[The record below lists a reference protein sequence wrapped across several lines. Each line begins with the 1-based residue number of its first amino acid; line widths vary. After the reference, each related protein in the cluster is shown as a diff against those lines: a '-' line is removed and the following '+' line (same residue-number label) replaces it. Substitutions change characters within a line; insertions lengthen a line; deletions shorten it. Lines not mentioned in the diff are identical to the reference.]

1 MKKTPKV
8 LILVGCPCSGKSTFA
23 EYYLKFNEAVRF
35 NRDEMRMMLQFSEH
49 LETDGEA
56 LLTRLMERMIETALL
71 KGKNVLIDNT
81 HTRKEYIM
89 QIVAKFNYLA
99 DIEFKVLDVP
109 LEELLRR
116 NAERSRKV
124 PVGVIKEMY
133 KGLQHLKE
141 TFDFQPLMRTGLATE
156 TSKLPQNEALPKAI
170 ICDLD
175 GTLAI
180 TNRNMYRPTEDE
192 IFADQVNEAVA
203 TALKGFAGNAK
214 IIFLSGREDIYY
226 NISKKWLEEKAQLA
240 DFELFMRKE
249 NDIRK
254 DNIIKEEILIIQ
266 ILPHY
271 FVQGVFDD
279 RMQVC
284 RMWYEKGIFCFNVNQ
299 GLVEF

>member
-1 MKKTPKV
+1 MKKTPKI

-23 EYYLKFNEAVRF
+23 EYYLKFNDAVRF
-35 NRDEMRMMLQFSEH
+35 NRDEMRMMLQFTEH
-49 LETDGEA
+49 LDGDGEGF
-56 LLTRLMERMIETALL
+56 LTRLMERMIETALL
-71 KGKNVLIDNT
+71 KGKNVLLDNT

-89 QIVAKFNYLA
+89 QIVTKFNHMA

-116 NAERSRKV
+116 NAERPRKV
-124 PVGVIKEMY
+124 PVKIIKEMY
-133 KGLQHLKE
+133 QSLQQLKK
-141 TFDFQPLMRTGLATE
+141 TFDFQTLMRTGMATE
-156 TSKLPQNEALPKAI
+156 STKLKQNEALPKAI

-180 TNRNMYRPTEDE
+180 ANRNMFRPSEEE
-192 IFADQVNEAVA
+192 IMDDKLNEAVA
-203 TALKGFAGNAK
+203 IALKGFVGEAK

-226 NISKKWLEEKAQLA
+226 NISKKWIEEKAQIA
-240 DFELFMRKE
+240 GFELFMRKE
-249 NDIRK
+249 NDTRK
-254 DNIIKEEILIIQ
+254 DSIVKEEILTTQ

-271 FVQGVFDD
+271 FVRGVFDD

-299 GLVEF
+299 GLIEF